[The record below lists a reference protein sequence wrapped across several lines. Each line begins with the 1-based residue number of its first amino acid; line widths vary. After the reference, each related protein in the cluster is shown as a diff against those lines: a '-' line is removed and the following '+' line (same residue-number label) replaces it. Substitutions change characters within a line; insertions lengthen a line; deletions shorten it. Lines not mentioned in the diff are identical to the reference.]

1 MTVTFV
7 VGAGHGIG
15 RAVATGLAASGHR
28 LALADVDAQGL
39 AETAAAIGADSG
51 IGTGTDTAQSSVTTH
66 VLDVRDADAVHS
78 VVADIESTVGP
89 VTALA
94 HVAGILH
101 TGSILDSSVDDFRN
115 VFDVNL
121 FGLLNV
127 IQSVGRVMRT
137 RHGGSIVVVG
147 SNSAGVPRMSMGAYG
162 ASKAASTMLT
172 RILGLELA
180 QYGIR
185 ANIVAPGST
194 DTDMQRSMWADPTD
208 DDNARGVI
216 DGDLASYKAG
226 IPLGRIASPEDIAD
240 AVEFLLSDRARHITM
255 QSLYVDGGAT
265 LRA

>member
-1 MTVTFV
+1 MTVTLV

-39 AETAAAIGADSG
+39 SETAAA
-51 IGTGTDTAQSSVTTH
+51 TGTASHPVTTH
-66 VLDVRDADAVHS
+66 ELDVRDDDAVRR
-78 VVADIESTVGP
+78 VVSDIESTVGP
-89 VTALA
+89 VTSLA

-101 TGSILDSSVDDFRN
+101 TGSILDSNIDDFRN
-115 VFDVNL
+115 IFDVNL

-127 IQSVGRVMRT
+127 IQSVGRAMRV
-137 RHGGSIVVVG
+137 RRAGSIVVVG

-162 ASKAASTMLT
+162 SSKAASTMLT

-208 DDNARGVI
+208 DTNARGVI
-216 DGDLASYKAG
+216 DGDLNTYKAG

-265 LRA
+265 LLA